1 MGNPIGVETDRT
13 RFTLTRRLEEN
24 LPGRI
29 TEDEARYK
37 KRVKEAIARRL
48 NTLIADEAVVKAGFG
63 TMVRVY
69 LPGLEDPRIR
79 YDLAKNTRIGQGDG
93 SKKGEQGQE
102 IIKAG
107 KPSGIGNFETE
118 IPFDDLYNL
127 ATKDWR
133 IPNKQKIQDQSSSVS
148 NSPIGYV
155 NRGPLPHLD
164 IRQTIRANI
173 RREAVK
179 GQPWFHKADLQDQD
193 LRFRVF
199 DPDPA
204 PATSAVIIA
213 MRDISGTTGAEQRY
227 WPLCFYTWSENF
239 LRSNYSQVQTV
250 FITHHTQAKEVT
262 KEDFFKLTEPG
273 STKVSSAYQLG
284 LDILDR
290 RYSLNRWNVY
300 LLHFSD
306 GASQTGEDSRRSVS
320 LIRGYFERGINI
332 FGYCEV
338 RKPVA
343 GYFAVASSGISALM
357 KELAAIT
364 DPRFIRVSISK
375 VDDVYPALCSF
386 LIPRTERLVHK

>member
-1 MGNPIGVETDRT
+1 MGNLTGVESGRMQ
-13 RFTLTRRLEEN
+13 FTLTRREDWN
-24 LPGRI
+24 LPGQALLDQARHREKARAAVGNSLNMLI
-29 TEDEARYK
+29 LDEGVMMAK
-37 KRVKEAIARRL
+37 GGA
-48 NTLIADEAVVKAGFG
+48 
-63 TMVRVY
+63 MVRI
-69 LPGLEDPRIR
+69 PQTSLELPRIR
-79 YDLAKNTRIGQGDG
+79 YDPTKNQRIGQGDG
-93 SKKGEQGQE
+93 SRKSDQEQ
-102 IIKAG
+102 KAMETG
-107 KPSGIGNFETE
+107 RPPWIHKFEVE
-118 IPFDDLYNL
+118 IPFDDLYGL

-133 IPNKQKIQDQSSSVS
+133 IPNKQKIQDQPISVS

-239 LRSNYSQVQTV
+239 LRSNYSQVETV
-250 FITHHTQAKEVT
+250 FITHHTQAKEVNR
-262 KEDFFKLTEPG
+262 EDFFKLAEPG
-273 STKVSSAYQLG
+273 SAKVSSAYQLG
-284 LDILDR
+284 LDIIDR
-290 RYSLNRWNVY
+290 RYSPNRWNVH

-375 VDDVYPALCSF
+375 AEDVYPALCSF
-386 LIPRTERLVHK
+386 FIPRAKGLINK